1 VIPTP
6 LRVCPTPHKI
16 GYATR
21 GAALAGFTV
30 GPETPVITTQILAHH
45 Q

>member
-1 VIPTP
+1 M
-6 LRVCPTPHKI
+6 PHKI

-30 GPETPVITTQILAHH
+30 GPETPVR
-45 Q
+45 